1 MKTNITALIAL
12 VLSLSVSQ
20 AAASVEEE
28 STWKDIYIVDT
39 AAPHL
44 RISNIWGGVTVR
56 TGKSGQISISAVELR
71 SAPDQ
76 ERFDRSFES
85 IRLDIRADANGV
97 SLLVGDPNERWH
109 RMNECEGCR
118 LDIQFEVLV
127 PPGAIIDVGTVMD
140 GRVDIEG
147 VTGSVAASNV
157 NGPVK
162 VDEIRECT
170 SIESVNGKV
179 DVGFATSPVTDC
191 NIETINGDITLDV
204 PAGTGMDIELD
215 LFNGDVSS
223 QLMAG
228 PLELPVTI
236 EHTMEN
242 GHEQYRI
249 QQLSGLRIG
258 AGGPT
263 YSISSMNG
271 DVRIQ
276 KHQ

>member
-1 MKTNITALIAL
+1 MKTTTGFLIAL
-12 VLSLSVSQ
+12 ALLF
-20 AAASVEEE
+20 AATATAAPVEEQK
-28 STWKDIYIVDT
+28 TWKDTYLVDT
-39 AAPHL
+39 ASPYL
-44 RISNIWGGVTVR
+44 RVDNIWGGVKVR
-56 TGKSGQISISAVELR
+56 TGDSGQISVTAIELR
-71 SAPDQ
+71 SAPDK

-85 IRLDIRADANGV
+85 IRLDIKADVSGV
-97 SLLVGDPNERWH
+97 SFLVGDREERWH
-109 RMNECEGCR
+109 RMDDCKGCR

-127 PPGAIIDVGTVMD
+127 PPGTIVDVGTVMD
-140 GRVDIEG
+140 GRIDIEG
-147 VTGSVAASNV
+147 VSGIVSASNV

-162 VDEIRECT
+162 VDGITECD

-179 DVGFATSPVTDC
+179 DIGFTSSPVNDC
-191 NIETINGDITLDV
+191 TIETINGDITLDV
-204 PAGTGMDIELD
+204 PQGTGLDITLD

-228 PLELPVTI
+228 PLELPATI
-236 EHTMEN
+236 EHTVEN
-242 GHEQYRI
+242 GHDQYRI
-249 QQLSGLRIG
+249 QKLSGFRVG